1 MIKKAEID
9 DVKDIMYL
17 SSLIKDNKVTETYF
31 LNKIEDDNYLL
42 LIDKKDDKV
51 VGYLLVYHSFSSAD
65 IFDIAVDEKYRRR
78 GIASGLINSIK
89 IYLKDVTEINLDVR
103 EKNVSAISLYEKL
116 GFSVFA
122 NLLAYL
128 THQNAF
134 GEKVF
139 AVAILLYKNFG
150 FGEFFLNFVVH

>member
-42 LIDKKDDKV
+42 LIDQKDDKV

-122 NLLAYL
+122 KRKENL
-128 THQNAF
+128 
-134 GEKVF
+134 
-139 AVAILLYKNFG
+139 
-150 FGEFFLNFVVH
+150 

>member
-42 LIDKKDDKV
+42 LIDQKDDKV

-116 GFSVFA
+116 DFLF
-122 NLLAYL
+122 L
-128 THQNAF
+128 QN
-134 GEKVF
+134 EKV
-139 AVAILLYKNFG
+139 II
-150 FGEFFLNFVVH
+150 

>member
-42 LIDKKDDKV
+42 LIDQKDDKV

-89 IYLKDVTEINLDVR
+89 IYLKDVKEINLDVR

-122 NLLAYL
+122 KRKGYYL
-128 THQNAF
+128 
-134 GEKVF
+134 GEDSLCMR
-139 AVAILLYKNFG
+139 ITL
-150 FGEFFLNFVVH
+150 

>member
-42 LIDKKDDKV
+42 LIEKKDDKV

-89 IYLKDVTEINLDVR
+89 IYLKDVTEINLDGR

-122 NLLAYL
+122 KRKGYYL
-128 THQNAF
+128 
-134 GEKVF
+134 GEDSLSMR
-139 AVAILLYKNFG
+139 ITL
-150 FGEFFLNFVVH
+150 

>member
-42 LIDKKDDKV
+42 LIDQKDDKV

-122 NLLAYL
+122 KRKGYYL
-128 THQNAF
+128 
-134 GEKVF
+134 GE
-139 AVAILLYKNFG
+139 ASLCMRITL
-150 FGEFFLNFVVH
+150 